1 MQLLRQLIRYTNV
14 NRTWRRPSS
23 SNLSLVLRPALYAKL
38 QRRSFLAANSAKHAL
53 CEIRQQVTGNLVTG
67 RRTMQHCVCRE
78 ANNNLPLCTRRVHLS
93 ATALAKLS
101 QQTAQ
106 HSRRSRRYA
115 DRIICTGL
123 LYSLSQK
130 VSCFSFVCFLLV
142 LRFVMYCE
150 SRGNILRCT
159 EKTM

>member
-1 MQLLRQLIRYTNV
+1 MITDQAARLRVCT
-14 NRTWRRPSS
+14 PSS
-23 SNLSLVLRPALYAKL
+23 ADVPCSTVSD
-38 QRRSFLAANSAKHAL
+38 
-53 CEIRQQVTGNLVTG
+53 
-67 RRTMQHCVCRE
+67 
-78 ANNNLPLCTRRVHLS
+78 NNRPLCTRRVHLS
-93 ATALAKLS
+93 ATAPAKLS

-159 EKTM
+159 EKNNVRLVQTPCSTSLFGANVTSRSVDSYCQAWPSLSHTHLSIIN